1 MRMLSFIFDD
11 VSSYQAMSS
20 FFDADNIKAVN
31 NTLIVSCKS
40 FWPFDSF
47 SKCTSCRG
55 PHANFS
61 GVSPKK
67 ATAKFSV
74 GPRND

>member
-11 VSSYQAMSS
+11 VSSYLAMSR

-31 NTLIVSCKS
+31 NTLVVSCKS

-47 SKCTSCRG
+47 LKCTSFR
-55 PHANFS
+55 
-61 GVSPKK
+61 VSPKK

-74 GPRND
+74 GTHND